1 MAAHGREGM
10 MREVVV
16 AQSVAPPWKEIVV
29 NTGASA
35 STLQDIKV
43 PDSCGGFTYRD
54 SSLAGSPVRNRFI
67 YWRTWGDVLELE
79 ESSLDILLT
88 GSRIR
93 YRLQD
98 TPIVGGVSVSEAG
111 PHVVVLVATV
121 ASIHRLVFPHPCRR
135 LQSERFSVADHIS
148 TSIFFDA
155 SLTTATDSKNLHLL
169 NPGGSITAHL
179 VSAASCVN
187 GEGEALFALGTNA
200 GTILLLKMP
209 PVGISG
215 VVIQHELSHSSVM
228 QKLWSGLVPG
238 AIRGHQQASD
248 MAISMEIQPLRGE
261 TYIFA
266 LCRDLRL
273 RVWATKTRECVLATN
288 LQDMLGAA
296 SRSQP
301 SAAGHMIKQVQSST
315 MAALMFCVYL
325 SFPDRSQFLLLEPV
339 VRDGRLSVSQHALLT
354 QPAEDL
360 VDFCM
365 TASQLITLWTDS
377 SGETIAK
384 AAVLTE
390 GGPIG
395 EWQAVLLEPPDSS
408 EPLIPPNR
416 DPRDF
421 FLDLIFRPNNFSHQ
435 DIIRALTVYRRSHDT
450 TQNADA
456 LLMSV
461 NIREEVTNAVSLEI
475 RNCASEYEMQEDDY
489 YQLQLEQ
496 WGRFYSCCC
505 QYREVG
511 SKLQGIFTDTSTG
524 LVCLIRKSTLTYLR
538 PCDRLERLYLCEQE
552 RLTPKYLDDLG
563 FEAEGVSQYAVVE
576 DLRKL
581 CDIVQLV
588 RSEVTE
594 EFATKFVLE
603 LQMMEPPREL
613 AGKLVD
619 TVFFKDFDVPSM
631 VGAQIDIRLQTL
643 HHLTVCLD
651 LMHLLMD
658 MQDTQSLQQSMMDD
672 SAGDATRQLS
682 CSHLFTS
689 PEACAILSRCFEQ
702 TCVTRMS
709 FLRDLIIVQIL
720 ALRLGQRRGV
730 SPEMQHTIEEELLPN
745 YSQLLRSYLLLYW
758 SSQVLTT
765 LSPTSSLDS
774 NMRRLASLELNDCG
788 GFSAVKQ
795 STSQITV
802 LQSFI
807 QAVGGTQARQQ
818 IAMATEQDSQATWSH
833 DLMTFVHSLA
843 ALIWPLSDET
853 VFPEFL
859 AGSCQ
864 YGALQEYVRLL
875 RPWCMWN
882 ASAAMFFL
890 GLSHL
895 YFDEPHKSQQCFIS
909 AREGVATETF
919 LTQKLLQ
926 GHAGNHRQL
935 TLDYYLKVIV
945 QFEEYG
951 MPDMVI
957 ALANHAL
964 CLTDPEDPNV
974 ATLQSKV
981 FKYQLE
987 LGHHQEAYTAMMDNP
1002 DPARRRDCLRQFVV
1016 VLCEKGEL
1024 QDLVQFPYHD
1034 LEEEGELQD
1043 LVQFPYHD
1051 LEEEVVRVLERR
1063 ARSVDL
1069 ASYNYYNVLYSFH
1082 IYRNNLRKA
1091 ASVMYEH
1098 GVRLGREMAGVRA
1111 LQRQAQCYLVT
1122 MNVLR
1127 LVQPDYAWIVEPC
1140 LQSATVSMSDRDS
1153 GESPSKHTVDGAEK
1167 RSANAKRKVKIVELR
1182 QLEKDY
1188 LLLDAR
1194 LRLFQKTQDSSL
1206 ASGPTPCADEMVGT
1220 LVTNGLYDMAGV
1232 VCQAFGLPL
1241 FPLFTSL
1248 SLRCVN
1254 LARSSSYFTLGDNKE
1269 TSDAWDWL
1277 RENDLHSATQSAD
1290 NSATDH
1296 AWKLLQRYLEAFEE
1310 CDACYHRC
1318 VCEKLL
1324 SQVFPLP
1331 AWLVNS
1337 YKVTSTHQLLRVYLD
1352 YDLLQPAAMLLMEY
1366 LEALTGVLQG
1376 TDAPVFGLKGV
1387 LDHRPMSVWVPY
1399 TCADQL
1405 LGALQQHQEDHTH
1418 IQLHADLLEK
1428 IDVYQQKV
1436 SQLSMES

>member
-1 MAAHGREGM
+1 MAAPGREAEGM

-43 PDSCGGFTYRD
+43 PDSCGGYTYRD
-54 SSLAGSPVRNRFI
+54 SSRPGSPVRNRFI
-67 YWRTWGDVLELE
+67 YWRTWGDILELE
-79 ESSLDILLT
+79 ESSLDMLLT
-88 GSRIR
+88 GGRIR

-98 TPIVGGVSVSEAG
+98 TPIVGGVSVSETSS
-111 PHVVVLVATV
+111 HVVVLVATV

-135 LQSERFSVADHIS
+135 LQTETFSLSEHIS

-155 SLTTATDSKNLHLL
+155 SLGTATDSKNLHLL

-179 VSAASCVN
+179 VSAASCLN

-209 PVGISG
+209 PVGITG

-248 MAISMEIQPLRGE
+248 TAVSVEIQPLRGE

-273 RVWATKTRECVLATN
+273 RVWTTKTRECLLTVN
-288 LQDMLGAA
+288 LQDMLGGAA
-296 SRSQP
+296 RSQP
-301 SAAGHMIKQVQSST
+301 SATGHIIKQVQSSA

-339 VRDGRLSVSQHALLT
+339 VRDGRLSVMQHALLT

-360 VDFCM
+360 IDFCV
-365 TASQLITLWTDS
+365 TANQLITLWTDS
-377 SGETIAK
+377 SGETIAR

-390 GGPIG
+390 GGPTG
-395 EWQAVLLEPPDSS
+395 EWQAVLLEPPYTS
-408 EPLIPPNR
+408 EPYIPSNR

-421 FLDLIFRPNNFSHQ
+421 YLDLIFRPNNFSHH
-435 DIIRALTVYRRSHDT
+435 DIIRALTVYRRSHDS
-450 TQNADA
+450 TQTADA
-456 LLMSV
+456 LLMSI
-461 NIREEVTNAVSLEI
+461 NIREEVTNAVNQEI
-475 RNCASEYEMQEDDY
+475 MNCAAENEMLEETY

-511 SKLQGIFTDTSTG
+511 AKLQGVFTDSSTG
-524 LVCLIRKSTLTYLR
+524 LVCLIRKATLTYLR

-552 RLTPKYLDDLG
+552 RVTPTDLDDLG
-563 FEAEGVSQYAVVE
+563 FQVDGVSQYALCE
-576 DLRKL
+576 DMRKL
-581 CDIVQLV
+581 CDVVQLV
-588 RSEVTE
+588 GSEVTE
-594 EFATKFVLE
+594 DVAAQFLQE
-603 LQMMEPPREL
+603 LVMMEPPREL
-613 AGKLVD
+613 ADRLVD
-619 TVFFKDFDVPSM
+619 TVFFEDVDMPSE
-631 VGAQIDIRLQTL
+631 VGAQIEVRLQTV
-643 HHLTVCLD
+643 HQLTSCLD
-651 LMHLLMD
+651 LLQVMMD
-658 MQDTQSLQQSMMDD
+658 LQDTQQLHQSLMDD
-672 SAGDATRQLS
+672 SVGDATRQLR

-689 PEACAILSRCFEQ
+689 PEASAILSRCFEQ
-702 TCVTRMS
+702 VCMTRIS
-709 FLRDLIIVQIL
+709 LLRDLIIVQVL
-720 ALRLGQRRGV
+720 ALRLRHRRGV
-730 SPEMQHTIEEELLPN
+730 SPEVRQTIEEELLPTF
-745 YSQLLRSYLLLYW
+745 SQLLRSYMLLHW
-758 SSQVLTT
+758 SSQALTT
-765 LSPTSSLDS
+765 ISPTSSLDS
-774 NMRRLASLELNDCG
+774 NVRRLASLELNDCG
-788 GFSAVKQ
+788 GFTAVRQ
-795 STSQITV
+795 TSSPVTV
-802 LQSFI
+802 LESFI
-807 QAVGGTQARQQ
+807 QAIGGTQARQQ
-818 IAMATEQDSQATWSH
+818 IAMVTEQDSQATWSH
-833 DLMTFVHSLA
+833 DLMAFVHSLA

-853 VFPEFL
+853 LFPEFL

-864 YGALQEYVRLL
+864 YSALQEYVRLL
-875 RPWCMWN
+875 QPWCMWN
-882 ASAAMFFL
+882 SSSAVFFL

-895 YFDEPHKSQQCFIS
+895 YFNEPHKAQQCFIS
-909 AREGVATETF
+909 ASDGVATETF

-926 GHAGNHRQL
+926 GHGGSHRQM

-964 CLTDPEDPNV
+964 RLADPEDPNV

-987 LGHHQEAYTAMMDNP
+987 LGHHQEAYTAMMNNP

-1016 VLCEKGEL
+1016 VLCETGEL
-1024 QDLVQFPYHD
+1024 QDLVQ
-1034 LEEEGELQD
+1034 
-1043 LVQFPYHD
+1043 VPYHD
-1051 LEEEVVRVLERR
+1051 LEEEVVAVLERR

-1127 LVQPDYAWIVEPC
+1127 LVQPDYAWIVQPS
-1140 LQSATVSMSDRDS
+1140 LQAPQVSVTERDS
-1153 GESPSKHTVDGAEK
+1153 GDSPSKHTVDGKEK
-1167 RSANAKRKVKIVELR
+1167 QPATGKKKVQIVELK
-1182 QLEKDY
+1182 QLEKEY
-1188 LLLDAR
+1188 LLLNAR
-1194 LRLFQKTQDSSL
+1194 LRLIHKNPEPSL
-1206 ASGPTPCADEMVGT
+1206 ASGPTPGADEMVGI
-1220 LVTNGLYDMAGV
+1220 LVNNGLYDMAVV

-1241 FPLFTSL
+1241 FPIFTSL

-1254 LARSSSYFTLGDNKE
+1254 LARCSSYMMLGDNKE
-1269 TSDAWDWL
+1269 TSEAWDWL
-1277 RENDLHSATQSAD
+1277 RENDIHAAAQSTD

-1296 AWKLLQRYLEAFEE
+1296 AWKLLQRYLECFEE
-1310 CDACYHRC
+1310 SDARYHRC

-1324 SQVFPLP
+1324 SQAFPLP

-1337 YKVTSTHQLLRVYLD
+1337 YKVLSTPQLLRVYLD

-1366 LEALTGVLQG
+1366 LEALMGVLQG
-1376 TDAPVFGLKGV
+1376 QDAPVFGLKGL
-1387 LDHRPMSVWVPY
+1387 LDHNLMSVWVPY

-1405 LGALQQHQEDHTH
+1405 LGALGQHREDHTH
-1418 IQLHADLLEK
+1418 IQLHEELLEK
-1428 IDVYQQKV
+1428 ISTYHHKV
-1436 SQLSMES
+1436 SRLSVLS